1 MRGRAERVNN
11 YMSCP
16 RCGKTVPAG
25 AAFCMHCG
33 TSVAPKPAPVTKTAT
48 NILRPSPMPIAPVS
62 AAMAVTPSLAGDF
75 QQQKRRT
82 TMIAILIAC
91 IAALFAGGL
100 ALKSMGILGQ
110 NGRRPGDPSLTAQG
124 KMPDDGSL
132 LATGN
137 RPDGVLMAPGN
148 RQDAPLGANAVA
160 PPEMPDD
167 IYKWLEHLRKTEEK
181 RVDITMGQLTTAY
194 TEKEKSQLAGGVDA
208 LKDLLNGIDDPNSEL
223 HSPTEKL
230 AGVLKKMHDDTMDLL
245 KFFDSYP
252 PPKECIPIRDAYD
265 QSLNETA
272 GQMGDIA
279 DHLASG
285 DVEKLMK
292 MEGKSAQGIDS
303 AGAKTDRLVGEIC
316 DKYRK
321 RRWFSIASDIKSS
334 PIFGS
339 GF

>member
-1 MRGRAERVNN
+1 
-11 YMSCP
+11 
-16 RCGKTVPAG
+16 
-25 AAFCMHCG
+25 MHCG
-33 TSVAPKPAPVTKTAT
+33 ASLASAPHSAPTPTPSRTSQIP
-48 NILRPSPMPIAPVS
+48 RPSPFPAAPV
-62 AAMAVTPSLAGDF
+62 AAVTAAAAPNLVGDF

-82 TMIAILIAC
+82 TLIAIALIC
-91 IAALFAGGL
+91 LAALFAGGL
-100 ALKSMGILGQ
+100 TLKSMGILGQ
-110 NGRRPGDPSLTAQG
+110 NGKTPGDPSLTATG
-124 KMPDDGSL
+124 KLPDGSL
-132 LATGN
+132 IARGE
-137 RPDGVLMAPGN
+137 RPDGTLMAPGS
-148 RQDAPLGANAVA
+148 RQDAPLGANAEA
-160 PPEMPDD
+160 PLDMPDD

-181 RVDITMGQLTTAY
+181 RIDITMGQLSEAY
-194 TEKEKSQLAGGVDA
+194 TEKEKAQLEGGVDA

-230 AGVLKKMHDDTMDLL
+230 AGVLKKMHDDTLDLL

-279 DHLASG
+279 DHLAAG
-285 DVEKLMK
+285 DIDKLMK
-292 MEGKSAQGIDS
+292 MEGKSAKGIDS

-316 DKYRK
+316 DKYHK

-334 PIFGS
+334 PIFGT

>member
-1 MRGRAERVNN
+1 MPTGPVATA
-11 YMSCP
+11 M
-16 RCGKTVPAG
+16 PAG
-25 AAFCMHCG
+25 
-33 TSVAPKPAPVTKTAT
+33 
-48 NILRPSPMPIAPVS
+48 
-62 AAMAVTPSLAGDF
+62 PSLAGDF

-82 TMIAILIAC
+82 TMIAIVIGC

-100 ALKSMGILGQ
+100 ALRSMGILGQ
-110 NGRRPGDPSLTAQG
+110 NGNRPGDSSLTAQG
-124 KMPDDGSL
+124 KLPDDGSL
-132 LATGN
+132 LATGK

-148 RQDAPLGANAVA
+148 RQGAQLGANAVA
-160 PPEMPDD
+160 PIDMPDD

-181 RVDITMGQLTTAY
+181 RLDITMGQLTTAY

-230 AGVLKKMHDDTMDLL
+230 AGVLKKMHDDTIDLL
-245 KFFDSYP
+245 AFFNSYP
-252 PPKECIPIRDAYD
+252 PPPECVPIRDAYA

-272 GQMGDIA
+272 AQMGDIA
-279 DHLASG
+279 DHLATG

-316 DKYRK
+316 DKYHK
-321 RRWFSIASDIKSS
+321 RRWFTIASDIKSS